1 LSNQLPPSTRDRII
15 GAALGLFAAKGYGAT
30 TIADIA
36 GAAKAN
42 PGSVYFFFPT
52 KQEVLLAVL
61 SAYSSGIHPMLLEP
75 AWRGVED
82 PIARVFALLD
92 RYRSLLTDSDCT
104 YGCPIGSLALELHE
118 PDPPVREALAA
129 NFAAWTAAIEACLD
143 EAGTRL
149 PADVDRHALAVFVLT
164 TMEGAVMLARTYR
177 GIEAYDSAIE
187 QLHTY
192 FARLQRKPAARRA
205 PEKKRGSE
213 KREPE
218 KTDLRVRTRRK
229 PVGRTRARA
238 VTSKRRP

>member
-1 LSNQLPPSTRDRII
+1 
-15 GAALGLFAAKGYGAT
+15 
-30 TIADIA
+30 
-36 GAAKAN
+36 
-42 PGSVYFFFPT
+42 
-52 KQEVLLAVL
+52 
-61 SAYSSGIHPMLLEP
+61 MLLEP

-143 EAGTRL
+143 EAGSRL
-149 PADVDRHALAVFVLT
+149 PRDVDRHALAVFVLT

-177 GIEAYDSAIE
+177 GIAAYDAAIE

-192 FARLQRKPAARRA
+192 FARLQQTPAARRA
-205 PEKKRGSE
+205 PEKT
-213 KREPE
+213 REPE
-218 KTDLRVRTRRK
+218 KPEPEKTALRPRTRSK
-229 PVGRTRARA
+229 PVGRARARA
-238 VTSKRRP
+238 VTRKRRS